1 MAENLYRIMV
11 VDDTPAN
18 LEILEELLS
27 AKGYRVSSFP
37 MGAMA
42 LQYARQ
48 NPPDLIFLDIMMPQM
63 DGFEVCRRLK
73 SEESLLDIPV
83 IFISALD
90 DTANI
95 VKALSCGGVDY
106 ITKPFQEEE
115 VFARMETHLKL
126 RKVQKELEST
136 NMHLEELV
144 QEKIKEIADSQ
155 LATLVALSKLAE
167 FRDETTGHHLE
178 RTSEFCKMLAVH
190 LSAKSPYIHNI
201 TPDFIRNIYYSAPLH
216 DIGKVGIP
224 DNILLKQGKLLP
236 EEFEVMKKHVLL
248 GSLALQKVLDEYPR
262 NSFVNMGVQLTR
274 YHHEKWNGKGYPDGL
289 SGEAIPLPARIMALA
304 DVYDALR
311 SRRPYKEGIT
321 HEESV
326 RIIREDSGQSFD
338 PVIVDAFL
346 ALADDFADVFSRM
359 P

>member
-1 MAENLYRIMV
+1 
-11 VDDTPAN
+11 
-18 LEILEELLS
+18 
-27 AKGYRVSSFP
+27 
-37 MGAMA
+37 
-42 LQYARQ
+42 
-48 NPPDLIFLDIMMPQM
+48 
-63 DGFEVCRRLK
+63 
-73 SEESLLDIPV
+73 
-83 IFISALD
+83 
-90 DTANI
+90 
-95 VKALSCGGVDY
+95 
-106 ITKPFQEEE
+106 EE

-136 NMHLEELV
+136 NIHLEELV
-144 QEKIKEIADSQ
+144 QEKIKEITDSQ

-178 RTSEFCKMLAVH
+178 RTSEFCKMLAVQ
-190 LSAKSPYIHNI
+190 LSAKSPYAQSI

-224 DNILLKQGKLLP
+224 DNILLKPGRLLP
-236 EEFEVMKKHVLL
+236 EEFEVMKTHVLL

-262 NSFVNMGVQLTR
+262 NTFIKMGVQLTK

-289 SGEAIPLPARIMALA
+289 SGDAIPLPARIMALA

-311 SRRPYKEGIT
+311 SCRPYKEGFS

-346 ALADDFADVFSRM
+346 ALADDFADVFGRM